1 MRRCLRRSRIN
12 LNMWTDLIIHGVRLI
27 VDFMKTAKENVRNE
41 GLLKGDLKTKH
52 FQKYHASKYLNL
64 TAF

>member
-41 GLLKGDLKTKH
+41 GLLKGDLKTTH